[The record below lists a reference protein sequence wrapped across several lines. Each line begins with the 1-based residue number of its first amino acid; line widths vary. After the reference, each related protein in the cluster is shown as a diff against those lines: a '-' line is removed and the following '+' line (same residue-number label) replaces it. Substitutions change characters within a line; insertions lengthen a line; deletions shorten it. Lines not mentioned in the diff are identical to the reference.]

1 MGVKGGCLGAE
12 TSGMRVL
19 LVEDDAD
26 IAAPLVRGL
35 EREGFEVTH
44 HETGGGALEAS
55 EGPDGPDVVLL
66 DLGLPDLDGF
76 EVCRRMR
83 SGSEVPIIVVTA
95 RGDEVDR
102 VVGLELG
109 ADDYVV
115 KPFGIREL
123 VARIRAVA
131 RRAPAR
137 AVDSPVSEIGP
148 LVVDRRA
155 RRVTMAAEELLL
167 TPKEFDLLAAL
178 AEDPGAACSRQHLL
192 DVVWDPHWYGPT
204 KTVDVHVA
212 NLRRKLGDARWIET
226 VRGVGYRLADPG
238 AIP

>member
-1 MGVKGGCLGAE
+1 VPN
-12 TSGMRVL
+12 SFGMRVL

-35 EREGFEVTH
+35 EREGFLVTH
-44 HETGGGALEAS
+44 SETGVGALAAS
-55 EGPDGPDVVLL
+55 DGPDAPDVVLL

-115 KPFGIREL
+115 KPFGFREL
-123 VARIRAVA
+123 VARIRAVT
-131 RRAPAR
+131 RRAPTRVAD
-137 AVDSPVSEIGP
+137 ATATHFGA
-148 LVVDRRA
+148 LVVDRRT
-155 RRVTMAAEELLL
+155 RRVLLRDDELML

-212 NLRRKLGDARWIET
+212 NLRRKLGDAGWIET
-226 VRGVGYRLADPG
+226 VRGVGYRLADPE
-238 AIP
+238 ASP

>member
-1 MGVKGGCLGAE
+1 
-12 TSGMRVL
+12 
-19 LVEDDAD
+19 
-26 IAAPLVRGL
+26 
-35 EREGFEVTH
+35 
-44 HETGGGALEAS
+44 
-55 EGPDGPDVVLL
+55 
-66 DLGLPDLDGF
+66 
-76 EVCRRMR
+76 
-83 SGSEVPIIVVTA
+83 
-95 RGDEVDR
+95 
-102 VVGLELG
+102 
-109 ADDYVV
+109 VV
-115 KPFGIREL
+115 KPFGMREL

-137 AVDSPVSEIGP
+137 AVDSPVIEIGP

-155 RRVTMAAEELLL
+155 RRVTMAGDEVLL
-167 TPKEFDLLAAL
+167 TPKEFDLLGAL

>member
-1 MGVKGGCLGAE
+1 
-12 TSGMRVL
+12 MRVL
-19 LVEDDAD
+19 LVEDDVD
-26 IAAPLVRGL
+26 IAVPLVRGL

-44 HETGGGALEAS
+44 SETGSDALAAS
-55 EGPDGPDVVLL
+55 DGPEGPDVVLL

-115 KPFGIREL
+115 KPFGLREL
-123 VARIRAVA
+123 VARIRAVT

-137 AVDSPVSEIGP
+137 STDVTVTRFGA
-148 LVVDRRA
+148 LVVDRRT
-155 RRVTMAAEELLL
+155 RRVILRDEELML

-178 AEDPGAACSRQHLL
+178 ADDPGAACSRQHLL

-212 NLRRKLGDARWIET
+212 NLRRKLGDPAWVET
-226 VRGVGYRLADPG
+226 VRGVGYRLADPE
-238 AIP
+238 ANP

>member
-1 MGVKGGCLGAE
+1 VPN
-12 TSGMRVL
+12 SFGMRVL

-35 EREGFEVTH
+35 EREGFLVTH
-44 HETGGGALEAS
+44 SETGVGALAAS
-55 EGPDGPDVVLL
+55 DGPDAPDVVLL

-115 KPFGIREL
+115 KPFGFREL
-123 VARIRAVA
+123 VARIRAVT
-131 RRAPAR
+131 RRAPTRVAD
-137 AVDSPVSEIGP
+137 ATATHFGA
-148 LVVDRRA
+148 LVVDRRT
-155 RRVTMAAEELLL
+155 RRVLLRDDELML

-212 NLRRKLGDARWIET
+212 NLRRKLGDAGWIET

-238 AIP
+238 ASP